1 LRCQAQSND
10 LLEGMTSRSLDFL
23 SRKVREQ
30 MMKRIQDGDLA
41 TVSGLAVQPQ
51 NAAYGFSAQSNGDQ
65 NIDLGGTQEVVMIVF
80 EPDLTG

>member
-1 LRCQAQSND
+1 
-10 LLEGMTSRSLDFL
+10 
-23 SRKVREQ
+23 
-30 MMKRIQDGDLA
+30 MMKRIQNGDLA

-51 NAAYGFSAQSNGDQ
+51 NAAYGLPAQSNGDQ

>member
-1 LRCQAQSND
+1 
-10 LLEGMTSRSLDFL
+10 
-23 SRKVREQ
+23 
-30 MMKRIQDGDLA
+30 MMKRIQNGDLA
-41 TVSGLAVQPQ
+41 TMLGLAFQHQ

>member
-1 LRCQAQSND
+1 
-10 LLEGMTSRSLDFL
+10 MTSLSHDFL
-23 SRKVREQ
+23 LRKVREQ
-30 MMKRIQDGDLA
+30 MMKRIQNGDLA
-41 TVSGLAVQPQ
+41 TMLGLAFQHQ

>member
-1 LRCQAQSND
+1 MRCQAQSND
-10 LLEGMTSRSLDFL
+10 LLKGMISRNLDFL

-41 TVSGLAVQPQ
+41 TMSGSAVQHQ
-51 NAAYGFSAQSNGDQ
+51 NAAYGFSAQWNGDQ
-65 NIDLGGTQEVVMIVF
+65 NIDLGGTQKVIMIVF